1 MTNINTS
8 QTPTDLTEAGLV
20 KCEDN
25 QWRPPWAVHDP
36 LLREYYDGEWGQPI
50 TDEKGVFERLCLEGF
65 QAGLSWRTVLNKREY
80 LRAGLCNFNPD
91 QLAVMDTTDIP
102 RIMESRGMVKNHRK
116 IASVLNNA
124 AKTLELRTTT
134 YGDLAQLIWSFAP
147 ENHISP
153 ASVAAIP
160 TTSPESTAMAAKLKE
175 LGFSYVGPTTCYALM
190 QAIGIVDDRVIG
202 AARGRPQP
210 ES

>member
-1 MTNINTS
+1 MTGINTS
-8 QTPTDLTEAGLV
+8 HTSIDLTETGLV

-65 QAGLSWRTVLNKREY
+65 QAGLSWRTVLNKRKH
-80 LRAGLCNFNPD
+80 LRAGLFNFDPE
-91 QLAVMDTTDIP
+91 QLALLTATDIP
-102 RIMESRGMVKNHRK
+102 RIMESPGMVKNHRK

-124 AKTLELRTTT
+124 IKTLELRDTEH
-134 YGDLAQLIWSFAP
+134 GDLAQLIWSFAP
-147 ENHISP
+147 ETHTSP
-153 ASVAAIP
+153 TSIAAIP

-190 QAIGIVDDRVIG
+190 QAIGIVDDRVVG
-202 AARGRPQP
+202 AARGRPKTAD
-210 ES
+210 